1 MTMYYVCMYTL
12 SFVIHF
18 HKGFILSEYP
28 NLARYLLSSKTCT
41 SLTLTYVCTFDKLT
55 KYMWYQYHM
64 YLVNLSD
71 WPIEQIFWIGTVR
84 YTEGLWRMHRHGPVT
99 MHCTDSEDYPPTAL
113 CQYPIICWRRK
124 SCRIMTQIFD
134 IITSLTDSSRK
145 RKFLEAKRLGSERAR
160 ERIGQGEKRLGSESS
175 RKMARE
181 QKYQGAKRS
190 GSEKVPGKSSES
202 VQCAMLKACDAC
214 ADMDQL

>member
-1 MTMYYVCMYTL
+1 
-12 SFVIHF
+12 
-18 HKGFILSEYP
+18 
-28 NLARYLLSSKTCT
+28 
-41 SLTLTYVCTFDKLT
+41 
-55 KYMWYQYHM
+55 
-64 YLVNLSD
+64 
-71 WPIEQIFWIGTVR
+71 
-84 YTEGLWRMHRHGPVT
+84 
-99 MHCTDSEDYPPTAL
+99 
-113 CQYPIICWRRK
+113 
-124 SCRIMTQIFD
+124 MTQIFD

-145 RKFLEAKRLGSERAR
+145 RKFLGAKRLGSERAR